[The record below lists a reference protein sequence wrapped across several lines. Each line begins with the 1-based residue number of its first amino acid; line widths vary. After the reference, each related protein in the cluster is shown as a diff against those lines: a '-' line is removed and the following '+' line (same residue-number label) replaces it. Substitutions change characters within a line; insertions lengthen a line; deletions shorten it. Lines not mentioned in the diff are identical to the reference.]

1 MLAGSWTASFQA
13 DCSPNSF
20 RRFKH
25 DSLMA
30 LTNRAL
36 VTFPLG
42 FESFQAV
49 AIRRNLTSM
58 FRIPM
63 SSRGKLTSFLPSKS
77 TRKGA
82 ARLLLALAFVTGGCD
97 LLRAQFN
104 LGTVRGTVTDPN
116 GAVVAGCQVKVT
128 SNSDG
133 SLRQAVSTD
142 TGTYTV
148 PSLQAGRYTIT
159 AQASGFAEITSQVT
173 VEVDKTVTADLQLS
187 LGNLSQKVEVMG
199 SISPVAVER
208 DTHEI
213 ARIVSTKD
221 LQDLPSSGRNF
232 LNIASVGAGAQSAQ
246 DAFVSAG
253 GPVSNFGSISH
264 EIILAGQ
271 FVGSTTFLQDGVV
284 NVNLLTQ
291 TANIVPSIES
301 IQETNVE
308 STGMSARFATPGVV
322 NVITK
327 RGTNAFHGTLYDYL
341 QNDALNARN
350 FFASTRPVLRYN
362 QFGGNLGAPLVKDK
376 LFAFFDY
383 AGQRQTN
390 NVVSRNRVP
399 TLLERQGN
407 FQAAGVTIY
416 DPATYNAASQAISP
430 FVNNTI
436 PNNRFSSFGTRY
448 LGYFPEPNRP
458 LVNGINYV
466 TNLGNTTNYDQYLG
480 RLDYNMSSKDTLS
493 GTIQSSDSPVLQ
505 PSIVNGLFGI
515 QYQMGGKNAFL
526 QEVHIFSPRLLN
538 IARIGYNR
546 SVLFLSQQGI
556 GAENYVQQFGLQNLN
571 LPGDISIPPSASMT
585 GCCSLGSAT
594 NPQGGTQ
601 NLFQYA
607 DEVNWSVGHHQVYVG
622 LEVDRLQFNGTWVL
636 FNGGSYSFTG
646 LYSGNHLTGARQQ
659 LGPGL
664 ADLLL
669 GYPSSASGGQGVP
682 SGAFRETDLGAY
694 IQDDWK
700 VSPKLTLNLGLR
712 YQYFQPTHDKWNKA
726 AIYDLATNTNNP
738 GTWDANFLNF
748 GPRVGLAYALRD
760 DTVLRAG
767 FGIYFNQ
774 QPYNFLQF
782 LIANPPNYSLQSV
795 TLTAANPVPVTNV
808 FVANPT
814 ESSQSPFTEGQQM
827 PTPYV
832 GQWNLGIQHSFGS
845 KLLGQV
851 NYVGNSSHH
860 EPLRLNPNQAVQD
873 PTNRIPLNLRRP
885 YPNIGDVYGQYN
897 IQNANYHSLQASA
910 QYRFNTGFSLKA
922 NYTWSRAM
930 DIADAGATLPV
941 NGLDAYGSSYGPA
954 NFDRTQVFSALYT
967 YELPFGAGRRWLNGM
982 GWFSNQ
988 VLGGWQ
994 VSGITVLQTGLPFGI
1009 TATDLS
1015 NTGGIHTQ
1023 VANRLCNGNLPSD
1036 QRSISRWFDA
1046 SCFAQP
1052 PTGRLG
1058 NLGRN
1063 VLRGPGTTNFDLS
1076 AFKRFPFGEGRWV
1089 QFRGDFFNAFNHANF
1104 TTGNQAVTSPTFGQI
1119 TTATAA
1125 RVIQTSLQIVF

>member
-1 MLAGSWTASFQA
+1 MFSIPTSSTGKLRSFSLSMSKWRLLFAIGLLAGAG
-13 DCSPNSF
+13 
-20 RRFKH
+20 H
-25 DSLMA
+25 
-30 LTNRAL
+30 
-36 VTFPLG
+36 
-42 FESFQAV
+42 
-49 AIRRNLTSM
+49 
-58 FRIPM
+58 
-63 SSRGKLTSFLPSKS
+63 
-77 TRKGA
+77 
-82 ARLLLALAFVTGGCD
+82 LLN
-97 LLRAQFN
+97 AQFN

-116 GAVVAGCQVKVT
+116 GAVVANCQVKVT
-128 SNSDG
+128 NNADG
-133 SLRQAVSTD
+133 SFRQTVTSD
-142 TGTYTV
+142 TGAYTV
-148 PSLQAGRYTIT
+148 PSLQAGVYTIT
-159 AQASGFAEITSQVT
+159 AQATGFSQTASHVT
-173 VEVDKTVTADLQLS
+173 VEVDKTVNADLQLS
-187 LGNLSQKVEVMG
+187 LGNLSQKVEVTG
-199 SISPVAVER
+199 SVSPVAVEK

-213 ARIVSTKD
+213 ARIVSTED
-221 LQDLPSSGRNF
+221 FQNLPSSGRNF
-232 LNIASVGAGAQSAQ
+232 LSIASVGAGAQSAQ
-246 DAFVSAG
+246 DAFVTAG

-308 STGMSARFATPGVV
+308 STGMSARFATPGVI

-327 RGTNAFHGTLYDYL
+327 RGSNAFHGTVYDYL
-341 QNDALNARN
+341 ENDALNARN

-362 QFGGNLGAPLVKDK
+362 QFGGNLGAPVIKDK

-383 AGQRQTN
+383 AGQRQTDY
-390 NVVSRNRVP
+390 VVSRNRVP

-407 FQAAGVTIY
+407 FQGAGGTIY
-416 DPATYNAASQAISP
+416 DPATYNAATQAISP
-430 FVNNTI
+430 FPNNTI
-436 PNNRFSSFGTRY
+436 PSNRFSSFATRY
-448 LGYFPEPNRP
+448 LAYFPQPNNP
-458 LVNGINYV
+458 LVNGINYI

-480 RLDYNMSSKDTLS
+480 RMDYNMSSKDTLS

-515 QYQMGGKNAFL
+515 EYQMSGKNAFL
-526 QEVHIFSPRLLN
+526 QEIHIFSPRLLN

-556 GAENYVQQFGLQNLN
+556 GAQDYVQQFGLQNLN
-571 LPGDISIPPSASMT
+571 LPADISIPPSASIT
-585 GCCSLGSAT
+585 GCCNLGSAT

-601 NLFQYA
+601 NLYQYA
-607 DEVNWSVGHHQVYVG
+607 DELNWSLGHHQVYAG

-669 GYPSSASGGQGVP
+669 GYASSASGGQGVP
-682 SGAFRETDLGAY
+682 SGAFRETDVGAY

-712 YQYFQPTHDKWNKA
+712 YQYFQPTRDKWNKA

-760 DTVLRAG
+760 DTVVRAG

-795 TLTAANPVPVTNV
+795 TLTAANPIPVTNV
-808 FVANPT
+808 FVAHPT
-814 ESSQSPFTEGQQM
+814 RSAQSPFTEGQQM

-832 GQWNLGIQHSFGS
+832 EQWNLGIQHSFGS
-845 KLLGQV
+845 HLLTQL
-851 NYVGNSSHH
+851 NYVGNGSHH
-860 EPLRLNPNQAVQD
+860 EPLRLNPNQAVPD
-873 PTNRIPLNLRRP
+873 PTNTIPLDLRRP
-885 YPNIGDVYGQYN
+885 YANIGDVYGQYN

-910 QYRFNTGFSLKA
+910 QYRFKTGFSMKA

-954 NFDRTQVFSALYT
+954 NFDRTHVFSALYT
-967 YELPFGAGRRWLNGM
+967 YELPIGAGKRWLNGM

-994 VSGITVLQTGLPFGI
+994 LSGITTLQSGLPFEV

-1023 VANRLCNGNLPSD
+1023 VADRICNGNLPSD
-1036 QRSISRWFDA
+1036 QRFISRWFDK

-1052 PTGRLG
+1052 STGRLG
-1058 NLGRN
+1058 NSGRN
-1063 VLRGPGTTNFDLS
+1063 ILRAPGTTNFNLS
-1076 AFKRFPFGEGRWV
+1076 AFKRFAFGEARWL
-1089 QFRGDFFNAFNHANF
+1089 QFRADFFNAFNHANF
-1104 TTGNQAVTSPTFGQI
+1104 STGNQAVTSPTFGQI